1 MLLRAVVLALLF
13 ASCLSSRGARA
24 EPRLELLTIGPGDA
38 LWERYGH
45 TALRVAE
52 GNRDIVYN
60 FGIAP
65 FAEPSFVWELLRG
78 RAHYFIVGET
88 MLTTFKQYRDAD
100 RTIRSQELKLS
111 PGWSRWLV
119 GQLEEAARPPGNH
132 YRYDHL
138 YDNCSTR
145 IRDLIDTAS
154 QGALRQAAAGRKPG
168 RSFRDDSLTA
178 QSGHLF
184 ASSGFDLMSGP
195 HQDLA
200 LRDGYEEM
208 YLPEHLHDR
217 VAEARIEVAGQ
228 RVPLAGASRIVYLR
242 KGPPARSLP
251 PTLHRAVLLTLSALL
266 LLSLA
271 VYVWNQRGAA
281 LWPALTRRLTWRL
294 LALLCG
300 ISALFGVIEVP
311 FRALCTLHG
320 ARGNENVWL
329 FFPLDLF
336 LIDPLRE
343 RVLDDKRLPR
353 WAQLYIAARVVG
365 VVIVLGLKSLGVLRQ
380 HNEAFVLTAC
390 AWALAVAYFVVS
402 RPRDTPPAA

>member
-184 ASSGFDLMSGP
+184 ASWGFDLMSGP

-228 RVPLAGASRIVYLR
+228 RVPLAAASRIVYLR

-343 RVLDDKRLPR
+343 RVLEDQRLPR

-402 RPRDTPPAA
+402 RRRDTPPAA